1 MVDRGFETELERAF
15 GEAPALA
22 DADGFAA
29 RVTARLDQSWSYRQ
43 ALIGGLGIA
52 GGLIGGAQFLGSGL
66 VTQLAAGAA
75 QTNELIGRLAV
86 VRGSAMSAVQALTD
100 AVMAGPTLD
109 ARILLM
115 SVALAAVA
123 GGLFLTRA
131 SREI

>member
-123 GGLFLTRA
+123 GGLLLSRA
-131 SREI
+131 IREI

>member
-1 MVDRGFETELERAF
+1 
-15 GEAPALA
+15 
-22 DADGFAA
+22 
-29 RVTARLDQSWSYRQ
+29 
-43 ALIGGLGIA
+43 
-52 GGLIGGAQFLGSGL
+52 LGSGL

-123 GGLFLTRA
+123 GGLLLSRA
-131 SREI
+131 IREI

>member
-1 MVDRGFETELERAF
+1 MELERLF
-15 GEAPALA
+15 TEAPALA

-29 RVTARLDQSWSYRQ
+29 RVTARLDQSWSLRQ
-43 ALIGGLGIA
+43 VLIGGLGIA
-52 GGLIGGAQFLGSGL
+52 GGLIGGAQFLASGL

-75 QTNELIGRLAV
+75 QTQEMIGRLAV
-86 VRGSAMSAVQALTD
+86 ARGSAGSAAEALTD
-100 AVMAGPTLD
+100 ALTSGPTLD

-131 SREI
+131 IREI